1 MAGFFGLFGGKNKDE
16 AYYLDADDA
25 KTLGD
30 INYMRTPNKSRRTF
44 PKTLKN
50 PEGFEIENEI
60 SAMEMREITE
70 NGVAK
75 PKSIN
80 QSNNNGNSQS
90 QSNGN
95 SSFSNKRR
103 PSDNGMDVWRNM
115 AKDMRNWHSP
125 T

>member
-1 MAGFFGLFGGKNKDE
+1 MAGFFDLFRGKNKDE
-16 AYYLDADDA
+16 AYYLEADDA
-25 KTLGD
+25 KTLGN

-44 PKTLKN
+44 PKTLTN
-50 PEGFEIENEI
+50 PEGFEIENEV

-75 PKSIN
+75 PKTIN
-80 QSNNNGNSQS
+80 QSNNNNS

-95 SSFSNKRR
+95 SSFSSNKRR

-115 AKDMRNWHSP
+115 AKDMRK
-125 T
+125 

>member
-16 AYYLDADDA
+16 SYYLDSDDA
-25 KTLGD
+25 KTFGN

-44 PKTLKN
+44 PKTLTN
-50 PEGFEIENEI
+50 PDGFEIENEV

-75 PKSIN
+75 PKTIN
-80 QSNNNGNSQS
+80 QSNNGNSQS

-95 SSFSNKRR
+95 SSFSSNKRR

-115 AKDMRNWHSP
+115 AKDMRN
-125 T
+125 